1 MINILV
7 VLVSRLHGFYLITP
21 SLDQTNGC
29 GWLGP
34 KDAVGSLPLQPA
46 PEMEASGAREAGLG
60 STVILLHVL
69 FSHQAPIPSVFC
81 RQRVR
86 THSGPPLRMS
96 CCICRPP
103 FCSRGIRN
111 PLGASVS
118 SSKQAV
124 ELHQDHHVPTAGGPT
139 TTACRICWCA
149 VISAAISS
157 TRVPGRRI
165 CLTRVRLAAYV
176 QYPPAM
182 NSMVWSNGSGC
193 TRTVLHCTVSA
204 PVLFAHSYTQHGSNT
219 AGVDTIQVRRVR

>member
-1 MINILV
+1 MA
-7 VLVSRLHGFYLITP
+7 GT
-21 SLDQTNGC
+21 
-29 GWLGP
+29 
-34 KDAVGSLPLQPA
+34 KDAVGSL
-46 PEMEASGAREAGLG
+46 ASTSARARDGSFRGEEAGLG

-124 ELHQDHHVPTAGGPT
+124 ELHQDHHVPAAGGPT
-139 TTACRICWCA
+139 TAACRICWFA

-182 NSMVWSNGSGC
+182 KSMVWSNGSGC

-204 PVLFAHSYTQHGSNT
+204 PVLF
-219 AGVDTIQVRRVR
+219 V

>member
-1 MINILV
+1 MA
-7 VLVSRLHGFYLITP
+7 GT
-21 SLDQTNGC
+21 
-29 GWLGP
+29 
-34 KDAVGSLPLQPA
+34 KDAVGSL
-46 PEMEASGAREAGLG
+46 ASTSARARDGSFRGEEAGLG
-60 STVILLHVL
+60 STVILLHVP

-139 TTACRICWCA
+139 TAACRIRWFA

-182 NSMVWSNGSGC
+182 KSMVWSNGSGC
-193 TRTVLHCTVSA
+193 THTVLHCTVSA
-204 PVLFAHSYTQHGSNT
+204 PVLFVYTQRGSNT